1 MTLLA
6 KNAAGWARL
15 RRIMSATQLPDRVP
29 TTSRDTLNTLAGEDL
44 VMLLEPASEPRARLA
59 KGRPDG
65 SVAIN
70 LRALDNAALTGQQPD
85 VQVIPLPRLQAPPS

>member
-44 VMLLEPASEPRARLA
+44 VMLLEPASEPARASPRADPMVPLRSTSA
-59 KGRPDG
+59 HWTTPLSPD
-65 SVAIN
+65 SS
-70 LRALDNAALTGQQPD
+70 LTY
-85 VQVIPLPRLQAPPS
+85 R

>member
-44 VMLLEPASEPRARLA
+44 VMLLEPASAHWTTPLS
-59 KGRPDG
+59 PD
-65 SVAIN
+65 SS
-70 LRALDNAALTGQQPD
+70 LTY
-85 VQVIPLPRLQAPPS
+85 R